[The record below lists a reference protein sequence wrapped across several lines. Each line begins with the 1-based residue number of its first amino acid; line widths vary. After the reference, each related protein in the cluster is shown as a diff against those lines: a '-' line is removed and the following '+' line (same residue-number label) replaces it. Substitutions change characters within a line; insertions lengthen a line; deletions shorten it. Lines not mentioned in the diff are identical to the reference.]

1 MSNYDQKTM
10 PQVGDGDI
18 KIQPHDVARDQQV
31 ENTPG
36 LGSAPTLQDSQ
47 KAQADPMGGR
57 GNQPYI
63 PNKDLLSNLEQP
75 KGRDELRMRQEALN
89 TPSGEGNEGEL

>member
-36 LGSAPTLQDSQ
+36 THPHTRLYSTQC
-47 KAQADPMGGR
+47 
-57 GNQPYI
+57 
-63 PNKDLLSNLEQP
+63 
-75 KGRDELRMRQEALN
+75 
-89 TPSGEGNEGEL
+89 